1 MKRAIRQIALFGL
14 TLALARAAEDA
25 PEWVKQL
32 ATTAVPSYSA
42 KVDSVTLLQEEAV
55 TVDPTGRRTM
65 RERGAIKILQPGGER
80 IEAYRTYNT
89 RTGRIRDFQGWL
101 LPPGGKPTAYPKNRV
116 IDVALSQNYVYDE
129 ARARVLACGTAEPG
143 SVFAWEITEEERT
156 VFTQDSYR
164 FQGRS
169 PVLQSRFLLTLPAG
183 WETKSVI
190 FNHEALEPQVSGN
203 TYTWEMRNLPW
214 IEREDHSLE
223 IGSLAPRLAV
233 SYFPNSDNPGSLVG
247 LKDWAAVS
255 SWLATLVD
263 PAADATDTVRA
274 KAGQLTANAPND
286 LAKIRAIAAFTQ
298 QTNYVEV
305 ALNLTRGGGYTP
317 HRAQD
322 TLAKNYGDCKDKATL
337 MRALLKAV
345 GIDSYLTTITA
356 GDRNYVRPEWASPMQ
371 FNHAIVAVRV
381 ANDVTL
387 PTVLPETPMGRLL
400 IFDPTDPITP
410 LGDLPDE
417 EQGSHAL
424 VIAGDR
430 GALLEMPRL
439 PASAKRIESTVA
451 GTLDTSGHLEAK
463 IDRQYFGQSAV
474 PLRGVEK
481 LRGGDELKKRFERG
495 FTRSLGAATVHA
507 VATAPGTEENGLS
520 VHMELAAERFA
531 QNMSGRLYVVR
542 AGMLASGGEYSF
554 SSKQRSSPV
563 KLKSD
568 LRHDS
573 IRIQLPAGFQVDEIP
588 QPIKID
594 GPYGR
599 LEASW
604 TVRNGE
610 IAMSDTLEVREQV
623 VPVSDYGKVREFF
636 EQVSGA
642 AFAPVVLV
650 EK

>member
-1 MKRAIRQIALFGL
+1 M
-14 TLALARAAEDA
+14 
-25 PEWVKQL
+25 
-32 ATTAVPSYSA
+32 
-42 KVDSVTLLQEEAV
+42 
-55 TVDPTGRRTM
+55 
-65 RERGAIKILQPGGER
+65 GE
-80 IEAYRTYNT
+80 
-89 RTGRIRDFQGWL
+89 L
-101 LPPGGKPTAYPKNRV
+101 HV
-116 IDVALSQNYVYDE
+116 
-129 ARARVLACGTAEPG
+129 
-143 SVFAWEITEEERT
+143 
-156 VFTQDSYR
+156 
-164 FQGRS
+164 
-169 PVLQSRFLLTLPAG
+169 
-183 WETKSVI
+183 
-190 FNHEALEPQVSGN
+190 
-203 TYTWEMRNLPW
+203 
-214 IEREDHSLE
+214 
-223 IGSLAPRLAV
+223 
-233 SYFPNSDNPGSLVG
+233 

-263 PAADATDTVRA
+263 PAAEATDTVRA
-274 KAGQLTANAPND
+274 KAVQLTANAPNN

-356 GDRNYVRPEWASPMQ
+356 GDRTYVRPEWASPMQ

-430 GALLEMPRL
+430 GALLEMPLL

-451 GTLDTSGHLEAK
+451 GTLDTSGHLEAN

-495 FTRSLGAATVHA
+495 FTRSLGAATVRA

-520 VHMELAAERFA
+520 VHVEVAAERFA

-568 LRHDS
+568 LRHDL

-642 AFAPVVLV
+642 AFAPVVLIQ
-650 EK
+650 K